1 MASMVQP
8 TGTAARTLALMGPPN
23 VGKSAVFAQMTGR
36 YAVCSNYPGTT
47 VELFC
52 GLAHREDGDW
62 SVVDSP
68 GVVDLTSSREDEQVS
83 RDVALF
89 GHADVVVQVADAKN
103 LERDLVLT
111 AQLAELGAP
120 VVLDLNMADER
131 RSLGLWPASEEL
143 GAQLG
148 IPVVE
153 TVAPRGEGMG
163 TLDAAIAEAR
173 VPELTVD
180 YGPAIERVIERLEAE
195 LDPVMDAGDGA
206 EAAELGAASAPAD
219 GCHGGGCGLATG
231 CRGPI
236 SAAPR
241 GVAALLLSL
250 AAEDAGALLS
260 RMELSPERRDRVDRI
275 LAATRQAMPHL
286 AYDMA
291 LARRRAVE
299 TLLASLAASDEA
311 AADAAPPSA
320 RPTGPPPWT
329 DRLARWTVHPVGG
342 VLILLAVLYLVY
354 QFVGVLGAQVLVEWF
369 EGTLFGDHINPA
381 IAALF
386 EQYVPVPLL
395 RELFVG
401 EFGIITMAITYSV
414 ALILPIVTTFFLAF
428 GVLEDSGY
436 FARLAVMAHRTF
448 RKMGLSGQAVLPMI
462 LGLGCDTMATVTTRT
477 LETGRERVIATL
489 LLALA
494 VPCSAQM
501 AVLLAMG
508 AAISPWVLVGVLGIA
523 GAEIL
528 LVGRLAAKVLPGESA
543 PFVLELPPLR
553 RPQARNILAKTRL
566 RLQWYVTE
574 VIPLFVIGTLV
585 LFGLDKAGILAFLQD
600 ALRPIVVGLLD
611 LPADAA
617 RAFIMGFFRRDY
629 GAAGLF
635 ELQQAGGLTGIQVLV
650 SLTVITLFVPC
661 IANLLVIIKERGW
674 RIATGIVVFVIPY
687 AVLTGTLLNWIVRAF
702 GGGS

>member
-1 MASMVQP
+1 MASTVQP
-8 TGTAARTLALMGPPN
+8 TGTATRTLALVGPPN
-23 VGKSAVFAQMTGR
+23 VGKSAVFAQLTGR

-52 GLAHREDGDW
+52 GLAHRDDGDW
-62 SVVDSP
+62 SVVDTP

-131 RSLGLWPASEEL
+131 RSLGLSPASAEL
-143 GAQLG
+143 SAQLG
-148 IPVVE
+148 LPVVE

-163 TLDAAIAEAR
+163 ALDAAIAEAR
-173 VPELTVD
+173 VPALAVD
-180 YGPAIERVIERLEAE
+180 YGPAMERVIKQLEAE
-195 LDPVMDAGDGA
+195 LGPAMDVTDGA
-206 EAAELGAASAPAD
+206 EPVQLMAASAPAD
-219 GCHGGGCGLATG
+219 GCHGGGCGLSTG
-231 CRGPI
+231 CRGRI

-250 AAEDAGALLS
+250 AAEDAEALLG
-260 RMELSPERRDRVDRI
+260 RMELAPERHDRVNRI

-286 AYDMA
+286 AYEMT

-299 TLLASLAASDEA
+299 ALLSSLAST
-311 AADAAPPSA
+311 DAPATDPSVPTA
-320 RPTGPPPWT
+320 RSIEPSWR
-329 DRLARWTVHPVGG
+329 DRLARWTIHPVGG
-342 VLILLAVLYLVY
+342 VVTLLAVLYGMY
-354 QFVGVLGAQVLVEWF
+354 QFVGVFGAQVLVEWF
-369 EGTLFGDHINPA
+369 EGTLFGEHINPA
-381 IAALF
+381 IVAF
-386 EQYVPVPLL
+386 FDQYVPVPFLQ
-395 RELFVG
+395 ELFVG
-401 EFGIITMAITYSV
+401 QFGIITMAITYSV

-428 GVLEDSGY
+428 GFLEDSGY
-436 FARLAVMAHRTF
+436 FARLAVTAHRMF

-528 LVGRLAAKVLPGESA
+528 LVGRLAAKILPGESA

-553 RPQARNILAKTRL
+553 RPQVGNILAKTRL

-585 LFGLDKAGILAFLQD
+585 LFGLDKAGVLALLQD

-617 RAFIMGFFRRDY
+617 QAFIMGFFRRDY

-635 ELQQAGGLTGIQVLV
+635 QLQQAGGLTVIQVLV

-687 AVLTGTLLNWIVRAF
+687 AALTGALLNWIVRAF

>member
-1 MASMVQP
+1 MASAVQP
-8 TGTAARTLALMGPPN
+8 TGTATRTLALVGPPN
-23 VGKSAVFAQMTGR
+23 VGKSAVFAQLTGR

-62 SVVDSP
+62 SVVDTP

-131 RSLGLWPASEEL
+131 RSLGLSPASEEL
-143 GAQLG
+143 SARLG
-148 IPVVE
+148 VPVVE
-153 TVAPRGEGMG
+153 TVAPHGEGMDA
-163 TLDAAIAEAR
+163 LDAAIAEAR
-173 VPELTVD
+173 VPELAVD
-180 YGPAIERVIERLEAE
+180 YGPAIERVIEQLEAE
-195 LDPVMDAGDGA
+195 LGPAMDINDGA
-206 EAAELGAASAPAD
+206 EPAELMAASTPGD
-219 GCHGGGCGLATG
+219 GCHGGGCGLSTG
-231 CRGPI
+231 SRGTI
-236 SAAPR
+236 SAVPR

-250 AAEDAGALLS
+250 AAEDAKALLG
-260 RMELSPERRDRVDRI
+260 RMELATERRDRVDRI
-275 LAATRQAMPHL
+275 LDATRQAMPHL
-286 AYDMA
+286 AYEMT

-299 TLLASLAASDEA
+299 ALLSSLASTDVPATD
-311 AADAAPPSA
+311 PSVPTA
-320 RPTGPPPWT
+320 RPSGPTWQ
-329 DRLARWTVHPVGG
+329 DRLARWTIHPIGG
-342 VLILLAVLYLVY
+342 VVTLLAVLYGMY
-354 QFVGVLGAQVLVEWF
+354 QFVGVFGAQVLVEWF
-369 EGTLFGDHINPA
+369 EGTLFGEHINPA
-381 IAALF
+381 IVAF
-386 EQYVPVPLL
+386 FDQYVPVPFLQ
-395 RELFVG
+395 ELFVG
-401 EFGIITMAITYSV
+401 QFGIITMAITYSV

-428 GVLEDSGY
+428 GFLEDSGY
-436 FARLAVMAHRTF
+436 FARLAVTAHRTF

-528 LVGRLAAKVLPGESA
+528 LVGRLAAKILPGESA

-553 RPQARNILAKTRL
+553 RPQVRNILAKTRL

-611 LPADAA
+611 LPADATQ
-617 RAFIMGFFRRDY
+617 AFIMGFFRRDY

-635 ELQQAGGLTGIQVLV
+635 ELQQAGGLTVIQVLV

-687 AVLTGTLLNWIVRAF
+687 AVLTGALLNWIVRTF